1 MSCAINYPIIW
12 GDEVNNM
19 NKIEKGLQFL
29 MWASVVVLILIAV
42 LVIMVGHATNY
53 NFLYGV
59 VDFTNISVDML
70 SNGKLIL

>member
-12 GDEVNNM
+12 VDEVNNM

-29 MWASVVVLILIAV
+29 MWASVVILILIAV
-42 LVIMVGHATNY
+42 LIIIIGHATNY

>member
-1 MSCAINYPIIW
+1 
-12 GDEVNNM
+12 M

>member
-1 MSCAINYPIIW
+1 MSCAFNYPIIW

-42 LVIMVGHATNY
+42 LIIIVGHATNY